1 MTDQRSTPFIN
12 GRPGRS
18 WFGAFLKRNPK
29 LAERNAE
36 SISRGRGALTEG
48 CIRGWFADAH
58 KFFAENNCEYILMNN
73 TRQYNADETG
83 FQLDPKTGRVLAP
96 RGEVIY
102 TESGGQKEQISVL
115 ITTRAD
121 GKVMT
126 SCIVYPYKRGVPKAI
141 IDNIPSGFCAARS
154 DSGWMTSAVFYEYV
168 ANTFIPEL
176 AKQRKLEKNLSED
189 EELVLTDADWVV
201 LWVDGYSSHL
211 TVHTSKVCELNKII
225 LYCFKAHASHVC
237 QPNDVGPFK
246 LLKAKWK
253 SAVAAWRLTHPY
265 EQLTR
270 VSFALL
276 LGKAV
281 ENLNPDS
288 IISGYR
294 ATGLYPFDPNA
305 IHYERLTSTN
315 SAKFDESAFAPAEAT
330 DYKIA
335 VQCIETILGKETVDK
350 YCCAMETSSD
360 EGLPQ
365 VSAFDIWKQLKVLT
379 SSVGPVTN
387 GKTAWNLS
395 ECCSSSTGV
404 ENESVA
410 SSHQICASVVMSSC
424 AGVISDKAVSTSI
437 DPCSIQQC
445 GYNAVVDNEI
455 GEARNSRTYQPD
467 NQPLQQA
474 TLMMNNAPGPYLSS
488 SMVLNDTDLSASTLL
503 NLDLSMSELSGISQ
517 QLVSS
522 PLQQDQSLVT
532 SVISA
537 AVSSCDNNQRPAP
550 FAMATR
556 DHQLVTSLVQS
567 AAKATTLL
575 PVINGPLDTRASP
588 WVESQSVPEL
598 THLQSA
604 SMTLND
610 RDLSASTLLNLDLSM
625 PELSGISQQ
634 IVSSP
639 LQQDQSLVT
648 SVISAAVSSCDN
660 NQGPAPFA
668 METRDHHSISSLVQT
683 AASTATASTLSIIN
697 GPLDANISPLVQ
709 SQCAPELNHLHSTKN
724 VVLEVSDSPSKA
736 KRGIP
741 VWYEG
746 KVSPAFAQHIF
757 WPSPPKRKAPRV
769 AH

>member
-1 MTDQRSTPFIN
+1 MKTRKQKHRPDISVRADHGLEEAIGATSRPPVNLTGTCTSSIAGMDGNKLNATKEKECKSVRKSYTAEQVMKAIADTQGGMSIKKAAIKWNVPRSSLQVFHRKGTYEPSSRPGPSSILSKAEEMLLTEWMIEMCRRGFPISKNNLLDSVQAILMTDQRSTPFIN

-246 LLKAKWK
+246 PLKAEWK

-270 VSFALL
+270 VSFAPL

-360 EGLPQ
+360 EGFRK
-365 VSAFDIWKQLKVLT
+365 SAPLT
-379 SSVGPVTN
+379 YGSS
-387 GKTAWNLS
+387 
-395 ECCSSSTGV
+395 
-404 ENESVA
+404 
-410 SSHQICASVVMSSC
+410 
-424 AGVISDKAVSTSI
+424 
-437 DPCSIQQC
+437 
-445 GYNAVVDNEI
+445 
-455 GEARNSRTYQPD
+455 
-467 NQPLQQA
+467 
-474 TLMMNNAPGPYLSS
+474 
-488 SMVLNDTDLSASTLL
+488 
-503 NLDLSMSELSGISQ
+503 
-517 QLVSS
+517 
-522 PLQQDQSLVT
+522 
-532 SVISA
+532 
-537 AVSSCDNNQRPAP
+537 
-550 FAMATR
+550 
-556 DHQLVTSLVQS
+556 
-567 AAKATTLL
+567 
-575 PVINGPLDTRASP
+575 
-588 WVESQSVPEL
+588 
-598 THLQSA
+598 
-604 SMTLND
+604 
-610 RDLSASTLLNLDLSM
+610 
-625 PELSGISQQ
+625 
-634 IVSSP
+634 
-639 LQQDQSLVT
+639 
-648 SVISAAVSSCDN
+648 
-660 NQGPAPFA
+660 
-668 METRDHHSISSLVQT
+668 
-683 AASTATASTLSIIN
+683 
-697 GPLDANISPLVQ
+697 
-709 SQCAPELNHLHSTKN
+709 
-724 VVLEVSDSPSKA
+724 
-736 KRGIP
+736 
-741 VWYEG
+741 
-746 KVSPAFAQHIF
+746 
-757 WPSPPKRKAPRV
+757 
-769 AH
+769 